1 MRPIFFI
8 ASALFLLAS
17 CVTPQQKTEQDE
29 TLNYYKRRV
38 LSADSVDVAN
48 RKVNEEKR
56 VLEAQLKDAVQ
67 DLEQVTA
74 TNISLNRSYQEV
86 LQKYNS
92 LVSQTGEV
100 LNTTSY
106 EKVSLQE
113 ELAREQTK
121 LDDREQRLAQAER
134 DLSEKENKLRVME
147 YSMSEK
153 GGGPSSY
160 DQAEVSY
167 RCRQF
172 EQALTYQKEQM
183 SGLYNAL
190 TDALAT
196 YATND
201 VAVKE
206 SNGKLEVTISQPFMF
221 GLTSTDITYQGAEAL
236 RKIGEVFKQYQ
247 GINITVEGH
256 TAADGTA
263 TRNWDISS
271 QRALVVVQMMTDFGT
286 APEKLTAA
294 AHGYFAPV
302 ATNATQQGKVQNMR
316 TVLVFTPQ
324 NDALLMWAK

>member
-1 MRPIFFI
+1 MRPIFFFVCT
-8 ASALFLLAS
+8 LFLLAS

-38 LSADSVDVAN
+38 MAADSVDVAN

-67 DLEQVTA
+67 DLEQLTA

-113 ELAREQTK
+113 ELAREQAK
-121 LDDREQRLAQAER
+121 LDDREQKLAQTER
-134 DLSEKENKLRVME
+134 DLYEKENKLKVME

-153 GGGPSSY
+153 GGGPNSY
-160 DQAEVSY
+160 DQAESSY

-172 EQALTYQKEQM
+172 EQALNYQREQM
-183 SGLYNAL
+183 SGLF
-190 TDALAT
+190 DALSDALSS
-196 YATND
+196 YAAND
-201 VAVKE
+201 VSVKE
-206 SNGKLEVTISQPFMF
+206 SNGKLEVSISQPFMF

-236 RKIGEVFKQYQ
+236 RKIGEVFKPYQ

-294 AHGYFAPV
+294 AHGYFAPI
-302 ATNATQQGKVQNMR
+302 ATNATQQGKIQNMR